1 MLPLAVTLGTS
12 IALALGFLWL
22 RAAELRAGRRF
33 AFAEV
38 RVAADV
44 WAEGKARAARAR
56 LGAIEATVAAW
67 LRAAPHRL
75 ADLAALVLR
84 LVATRALRM
93 LRWLH
98 DRRAQAPAPAASSK
112 GSVSFFVSALGDR
125 PARQGTD
132 ARASF

>member
-75 ADLAALVLR
+75 
-84 LVATRALRM
+84 VATRALRM